1 MLFIIDMQNKFL
13 DPESDS
19 YVKDS
24 EKLIPKIIE
33 KIKEYEDKDD
43 IIFYTLDIELSSV
56 KQGDENTND
65 HTSIKKGEVKSD
77 NKTKWK
83 NKIHSELEKYLNKDQ
98 EIKKTYYAI
107 PPRKLLEIQEKFKND
122 DHVLNEIEFVGV
134 ESNICVLANAICIQ
148 SAFPEAKI
156 IIDSSLTTSRDL
168 EKHKIALE
176 TMESLGMEIER

>member
-1 MLFIIDMQNKFL
+1 MKKVLLKIDGMTC
-13 DPESDS
+13 SAC
-19 YVKDS
+19 
-24 EKLIPKIIE
+24 
-33 KIKEYEDKDD
+33 
-43 IIFYTLDIELSSV
+43 SS
-56 KQGDENTND
+56 G
-65 HTSIKKGEVKSD
+65 
-77 NKTKWK
+77 
-83 NKIHSELEKYLNKDQ
+83 LEKYLNKDQ